1 MAGAAFTIDS
11 PDSPDARFTQ
21 QGASMAHVIP
31 FKLPETA
38 KTQKRPAPFSEN
50 NVAKV
55 TYLGAIRRQKPIR
68 VVED

>member
-1 MAGAAFTIDS
+1 
-11 PDSPDARFTQ
+11 
-21 QGASMAHVIP
+21 MAHVIP